1 MGYKRDGKIEALK
14 QLRFYK
20 WMNLQETWV
29 KKNEQ
34 FGSHDEKKSLVY
46 CEFKAI
52 DIGTR

>member
-1 MGYKRDGKIEALK
+1 MGKLRHWKNLDFTNEWTYKKPE
-14 QLRFYK
+14 F
-20 WMNLQETWV
+20 